1 MLAQLP
7 IPANLLPLVIFVIR
21 VGDMSLDT
29 LRVLFVVRGR
39 RLPVWVVGFLQS
51 ALWVVAV
58 SSVLSQLDNPLNLLG
73 YAAGFATGSVVG
85 LALEERLA
93 IGHNH
98 LRVISSQRGSAI
110 AEAVRAAGY
119 AVTELAGR
127 GKDGTV
133 SILTTSVRRRD
144 IENVRQAVLAAD
156 PEAFLTLTEVRPLH
170 RGFFRA

>member
-1 MLAQLP
+1 MLSQLA
-7 IPANLLPLVIFVIR
+7 IPADLLPFVIFLIR

-39 RLPVWVVGFLQS
+39 RLPTWVVGFLQS

-58 SSVLSQLDNPLNLLG
+58 SSVLSQLGNPLNLLG

-98 LRVISSQRGSAI
+98 LRVISTQRGSAI
-110 AEAVRAAGY
+110 ADSLRAEGY

-127 GKDGTV
+127 GRDGTV
-133 SILTTSVRRRD
+133 AILTTSVRRRD
-144 IENVRQAVLAAD
+144 IERVRQGVLAAD
-156 PEAFLTLTEVRPLH
+156 PEAFVTLTEVRPLH
-170 RGFFRA
+170 RGYFRA

>member
-1 MLAQLP
+1 MLTQLP
-7 IPANLLPLVIFVIR
+7 IPANLLPIVIFMIR
-21 VGDMSLDT
+21 VSDMSLDT

-39 RLPVWVVGFLQS
+39 RAPAWLVGFLQS

-58 SSVLSQLDNPLNLLG
+58 SSVLTQLGNPLNLLG

-110 AEAVRAAGY
+110 ADALRLAGY

-133 SILTTSVRRRD
+133 SVLTTSVRRRD
-144 IENVRQAVLAAD
+144 TERVRQEVLRAD
-156 PEAFLTLTEVRPLH
+156 PDAFLTMSEVRPLH
-170 RGFFRA
+170 RGFFRS

>member
-1 MLAQLP
+1 MLTQLP
-7 IPANLLPLVIFVIR
+7 IQASVLPFLIFAIR
-21 VGDMSLDT
+21 VCDMSLDT

-39 RLPVWVVGFLQS
+39 RSPAWLVGFMQS
-51 ALWVVAV
+51 ALWVIAV
-58 SSVLSQLDNPLNLLG
+58 SSVLSQLGNPLNLLG

-93 IGHNH
+93 IGHSH

-110 AEAVRAAGY
+110 AEALRAAGY

-127 GKDGTV
+127 GRDGTV

-144 IENVRQAVLAAD
+144 IEPVRREVLAAD
-156 PEAFLTLTEVRPLH
+156 PEAFVTLTEVRPLH

>member
-1 MLAQLP
+1 MLTQLP
-7 IPANLLPLVIFVIR
+7 IRPEFLPLLIFAIR

-39 RLPVWVVGFLQS
+39 RAPAWLVGFMQS
-51 ALWVVAV
+51 ALWVIAV
-58 SSVLSQLDNPLNLLG
+58 SSVLSQLGNPLNLLG

-93 IGHNH
+93 LGHNH
-98 LRVISSQRGSAI
+98 LRVISSQRGSAVV
-110 AEAVRAAGY
+110 EALRAAGY

-127 GKDGTV
+127 GRDGTV

-144 IENVRQAVLAAD
+144 IEPVRQVVLAAD
-156 PEAFLTLTEVRPLH
+156 PEAFVTLTEVRPLH
-170 RGFFRA
+170 RGYFRA

>member
-1 MLAQLP
+1 MLSQLA
-7 IPANLLPLVIFVIR
+7 IPASLLPLMIFLIR

-39 RLPVWVVGFLQS
+39 RLPTWVVGFLQS
-51 ALWVVAV
+51 SLWVVAV
-58 SSVLSQLDNPLNLLG
+58 SSVLSQLGNPLNLLG

-110 AEAVRAAGY
+110 ADALRAEGF

-144 IENVRQAVLAAD
+144 IERVRQGVLTAD
-156 PEAFLTLTEVRPLH
+156 PEAFVTLTEVRPLH
-170 RGFFRA
+170 RGYFRA